1 MKLIIIFA
9 LFAIT
14 FAMDPPPRPGEPEP
28 KPGSQAPQKPPGR
41 PTFDVFPPKLEPIDD
56 GVIENSAGDDL
67 QTAT

>member
-14 FAMDPPPRPGEPEP
+14 LAMAPPPKPGEPEP
-28 KPGSQAPQKPPGR
+28 IPGQGAPPRPPPGE
-41 PTFDVFPPKLEPIDD
+41 FPPKLETSDD
-56 GVIENSAGDDL
+56 GAIENSAIDDV